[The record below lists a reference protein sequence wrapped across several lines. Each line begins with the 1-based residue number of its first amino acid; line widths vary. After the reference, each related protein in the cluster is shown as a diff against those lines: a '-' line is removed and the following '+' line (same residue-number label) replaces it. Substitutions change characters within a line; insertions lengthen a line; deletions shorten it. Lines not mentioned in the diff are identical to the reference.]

1 MLTAAETNVVINFII
16 KMADC
21 GFPLS
26 HRQLK
31 EHVSMLCHSRLG
43 DAFPEKGV
51 RINWT
56 CKFVMKHCD
65 CLKLSDS
72 HPLEEKHG
80 HAVNPHTNKAWFY
93 LLEETICK
101 YNIQPEDI
109 YSTDEVSIQSCGTE
123 CECVFSA
130 RHQGMQYQ
138 QHGGLCKNTLCFSP
152 FVLMGCCFLPW

>member
-1 MLTAAETNVVINFII
+1 
-16 KMADC
+16 
-21 GFPLS
+21 
-26 HRQLK
+26 
-31 EHVSMLCHSRLG
+31 MLCHSHLG

-51 RINWT
+51 IINWT

-72 HPLEEKHG
+72 HPLEEKHC

-101 YNIQPEDI
+101 YNIQSEDI

-138 QHGGLCKNTLCFSP
+138 QHGGLCKNTT
-152 FVLMGCCFLPW
+152 VLFTICADGMLLPPLVIFKGSVFQVKWVQNNPLNAL